1 MIKRAAV
8 AIDNF
13 SYRIIDSTLY
23 KMVPSSQQMIVY
35 QEVQVEDTGELDIE
49 GEVVII
55 TWVW

>member
-55 TWVW
+55 T